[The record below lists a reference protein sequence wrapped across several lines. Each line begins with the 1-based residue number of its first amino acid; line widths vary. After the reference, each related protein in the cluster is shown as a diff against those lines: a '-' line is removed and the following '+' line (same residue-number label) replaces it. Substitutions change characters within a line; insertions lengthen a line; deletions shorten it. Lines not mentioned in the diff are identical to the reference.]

1 MFLEEKKKLLQRR
14 VRACLVRVFEY
25 FLFIYF
31 TIHKMVG
38 PTIESSVWL
47 CFLNTVFRKL
57 YPIFL
62 VQNKILKIVERM
74 FSRYRKYF

>member
-1 MFLEEKKKLLQRR
+1 MSLSFKKKLLLRR

-25 FLFIYF
+25 FLFIYL

-38 PTIESSVWL
+38 PAIESIVWL

-57 YPIFL
+57 HPIFL
-62 VQNKILKIVERM
+62 VQNKILKMVERM
-74 FSRYRKYF
+74 FSRYRKCF